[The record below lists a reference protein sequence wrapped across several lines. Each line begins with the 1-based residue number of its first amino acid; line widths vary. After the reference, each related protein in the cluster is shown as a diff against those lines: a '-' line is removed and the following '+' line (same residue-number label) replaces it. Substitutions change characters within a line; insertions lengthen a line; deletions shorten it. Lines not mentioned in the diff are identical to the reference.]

1 MCASSHPAWFS
12 YDILRRNRAVHG
24 ALTGVELEVLRKQII
39 LFGTASVRISST
51 KTIEGSRVLYTIG
64 EIEAGS
70 VWHPENASPL
80 RKDWREEILREL
92 VRRAEDIDA
101 DAIIGV
107 GYRNDAPIRSTEG
120 GVNLKRVVASGMAVK
135 LSCAA

>member
-1 MCASSHPAWFS
+1 
-12 YDILRRNRAVHG
+12 L
-24 ALTGVELEVLRKQII
+24 
-39 LFGTASVRISST
+39 GTASVRISST
-51 KTIEGSRVLYTIG
+51 KTIEGSRVLYTLG

-80 RKDWREEILREL
+80 QKGWREEILREL

-107 GYRNDAPIRSTEG
+107 GYRNDAPIRNAEG
-120 GVNLKRVVASGMAVK
+120 GINLKRVVASGMAVK